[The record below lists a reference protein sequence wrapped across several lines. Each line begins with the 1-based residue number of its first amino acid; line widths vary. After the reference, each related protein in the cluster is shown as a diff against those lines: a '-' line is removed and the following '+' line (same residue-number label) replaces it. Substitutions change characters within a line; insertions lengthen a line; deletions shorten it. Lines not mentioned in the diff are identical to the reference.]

1 MSVTVYTTTNCVQC
15 EQTKRVLTARGVGY
29 DTIDLSENKEALEY
43 VLSLGF
49 SSAPVVITDNDM
61 WSGFRIDKLNSLP
74 ISANN

>member
-15 EQTKRVLTARGVGY
+15 EQTKRVLTARGIEY

-49 SSAPVVITDNDM
+49 SSAPVVITDDDM